1 MRADLRF
8 LLIATLVGGCAS
20 ERASRRGDTPATSV
34 EDGRTEV
41 AQHAVD
47 ERDPQGRG
55 VPDEARRLVTAH
67 NELVAEGPTLEHR
80 YVVDALESLAAALE
94 VVAPDKATEIVR
106 VRESARQL
114 ARSDV
119 SAQNHAELL
128 RDALGAAARALRD
141 VPLRDREGVPS
152 IHQLR
157 LEQAT
162 RAVVNASRA
171 LELDAPLMEQYELVR
186 IGMRQATR
194 AVFAALEADEPRLDV
209 YTARR

>member
-1 MRADLRF
+1 MAQGPEGRDA
-8 LLIATLVGGCAS
+8 
-20 ERASRRGDTPATSV
+20 RGHD
-34 EDGRTEV
+34 
-41 AQHAVD
+41 
-47 ERDPQGRG
+47 
-55 VPDEARRLVTAH
+55 VPDEAMRLVAAH

-94 VVAPDKATEIVR
+94 AVAPDKTTEIIR
-106 VRESARQL
+106 VRQSARQL

-119 SAQNHAELL
+119 SAQDHAELV
-128 RDALGAAARALRD
+128 RDALGATARALRS

-152 IHQLR
+152 IYQLR

-171 LELDAPLMEQYELVR
+171 LELDTPLMEQYELVR

-209 YTARR
+209 HTARR